1 MIFENLK
8 LYLFRSKTIFVHP
21 MPIKLIMKIS
31 QEGGTE
37 TTALKKQMLSYFVNY
52 VLVACF

>member
-8 LYLFRSKTIFVHP
+8 LYLFRSKAIFVHP

-37 TTALKKQMLSYFVNY
+37 RTALKKQMLSYFVNY